1 MQEKLISLWTRF
13 LRCESGVTLVEYGVA
28 VSLAILVG
36 AATFT
41 VLGGHITDAL
51 TAAGTTIAGP

>member
-28 VSLAILVG
+28 VALAIFVG
-36 AATFT
+36 AATFA
-41 VLGGHITDAL
+41 VLADNVTDAMN
-51 TAAGTTIAGP
+51 AAGSVMVD

>member
-28 VSLAILVG
+28 VALAIFVG
-36 AATFT
+36 AATFALLANN
-41 VLGGHITDAL
+41 VSDAMS
-51 TAAGTTIAGP
+51 AAGSVMVD